1 MESGLVIGSLA
12 FLIGLVWLGLWI
24 FRKIMRGEIA
34 VGVNMA
40 LLALLVI
47 ILLVPFAMN
56 LSAHFLSQTM
66 SHPSSHTSHSS
77 EGGEKTTGS
86 Y

>member
-1 MESGLVIGSLA
+1 MDGGFVIGSIA

-47 ILLVPFAMN
+47 VLLVPFAMN
-56 LSAHFLSQTM
+56 LSAHFLYQTM
-66 SHPSSHTSHSS
+66 HPPSDHSS
-77 EGGEKTTGS
+77 KNGDGTTDS
-86 Y
+86 H

>member
-1 MESGLVIGSLA
+1 MDGGFVIGSVA

-47 ILLVPFAMN
+47 VLLVPFAMN
-56 LSAHFLSQTM
+56 LSAHFLYQTM
-66 SHPSSHTSHSS
+66 HPPSNHSS
-77 EGGEKTTGS
+77 EKGDGATDS
-86 Y
+86 H